1 MPRTGTTFPVYF
13 YHNITNSSSVTRWPA
28 VWSVGLGLDCLTL
41 NVKELLSFQ
50 IRRSQPQRTK
60 FHSLPQKSRR
70 KQCVCQLHGTVEH
83 NRDLQY
89 RHARKYCHEP
99 FLWFIRSDLGYC
111 ASHCGRYCH
120 LPSVIREGWTTLTS
134 SRAILHAICIL
145 IIYSSR
151 FWSSVAS
158 SWSDLVTEQCT

>member
-1 MPRTGTTFPVYF
+1 MSRTGTTFPVYF
-13 YHNITNSSSVTRWPA
+13 YHNIVNSCSVIEWPT

-41 NVKELLSFQ
+41 KVKALLSFQ
-50 IRRSQPQRTK
+50 VRGSQPQSTK
-60 FHSLPQKSRR
+60 FHSLPKKSRR
-70 KQCVCQLHGTVEH
+70 KKCVCQLHGTVEH
-83 NRDLQY
+83 NRDLHY
-89 RHARKYCHEP
+89 RHAPKYCHEP
-99 FLWFIRSDLGYC
+99 FLRFIRSDLGYC

-134 SRAILHAICIL
+134 SCVILHVICIL

-158 SWSDLVTEQCT
+158 SWSDLVTERCT